1 MCEYYEINAKRYADQ
16 TFSVDMSEQYRKF
29 LPLLREQARILDV
42 GSGSGRDACYFQ
54 KRGYQVTALE
64 PSKNLCREI
73 RKGFSGE
80 IVCSD
85 IQSYQPDQRF
95 DGIWACAS
103 LLHLQ
108 EKEILCFF
116 EKINSYLNENGII
129 YLSGKN
135 GIPTGEAAD
144 GRYFLEFTEQ
154 LADRILTV
162 NDRIKLEELW
172 FTEDVGGRKGFRW
185 MNMIFMF
192 SPEEFDIKHHQK
204 GK

>member
-1 MCEYYEINAKRYADQ
+1 MCEYYEINAKRYVKE
-16 TFSVDMSEQYRKF
+16 TFSADMSEQYKRF
-29 LPLLREQARILDV
+29 LPLLRERARILDV

-54 KRGYQVTALE
+54 NHGYQVTALE

-73 RKGFSGE
+73 RKVFSGE

-108 EKEILCFF
+108 EKEVLCFF
-116 EKINSYLNENGII
+116 EKINLYLNENGIV

-135 GIPTGEAAD
+135 GITTGETED

-154 LADRILTV
+154 FVGKILAV
-162 NDRIKLEELW
+162 NDRMKLEELW
-172 FTEDVGGRKGFRW
+172 YTKDVSGRKGFRW
-185 MNMIFMF
+185 MNVILK
-192 SPEEFDIKHHQK
+192 IVK
-204 GK
+204 

>member
-1 MCEYYEINAKRYADQ
+1 MCEYYEINAKRYVKE
-16 TFSVDMSEQYRKF
+16 TFSADMFEQYKRF
-29 LPLLREQARILDV
+29 LPLLRERARILDV

-54 KRGYQVTALE
+54 NHGYQVTALE

-73 RKGFSGE
+73 RKVFSGE

-116 EKINSYLNENGII
+116 EKINLYLNEKGIV

-135 GIPTGEAAD
+135 GISTGEAAD

-154 LADRILTV
+154 FVGKILAV
-162 NDRIKLEELW
+162 NDRMKLEELW
-172 FTEDVGGRKGFRW
+172 YTKDVSGRKGFRW
-185 MNMIFMF
+185 MNMILKIM
-192 SPEEFDIKHHQK
+192 K
-204 GK
+204 